1 MSAPTMIDLFAGC
14 SGMTAG
20 FAAAGFEP
28 VAPLEAAI
36 DTLGREMIQPVAGQR
51 TDQNRNQTPGQ
62 APGQND
68 SMVLDHTTGLVLE
81 HTVQPEHGPIIA
93 KGCDSHWHTTN

>member
-1 MSAPTMIDLFAGC
+1 MIDLFAGC
-14 SGMTAG
+14 GGMTAG

-51 TDQNRNQTPGQ
+51 TDQN
-62 APGQND
+62 A

-81 HTVQPEHGPIIA
+81 HTVQPEHGRIIA

>member
-14 SGMTAG
+14 GGMTAG

-62 APGQND
+62 APARTPAWSSTTPPAWSSSTPSNL
-68 SMVLDHTTGLVLE
+68 SMIRSSRKGVTVTG
-81 HTVQPEHGPIIA
+81 TQP
-93 KGCDSHWHTTN
+93 T

>member
-1 MSAPTMIDLFAGC
+1 MIDLFAGC
-14 SGMTAG
+14 GGMTAG

-62 APGQND
+62 APSQNAG
-68 SMVLDHTTGLVLE
+68 MVLEHTTGLVLE
-81 HTVQPEHGPIIA
+81 HTVQPEQGPIIA
-93 KGCDSHWHTTN
+93 KGCDGHWHTTN